1 MKYSP
6 GQKVYLPQLDTIGI
20 VESIN
25 EAGQPVTIKVGD
37 RILRAID
44 YAIEHAG
51 TIIMILSWIRKLF
64 K

>member
-37 RILRAID
+37 RILKAID
-44 YAIEHAG
+44 YIIEHAS
-51 TIIMILSWIRKLF
+51 TFIMILSWIRKLF